1 MGERIERDT
10 MGELSVPDDRY
21 WGAQTARSLM
31 NFDIGNDLMPRE
43 VIRAFGILKKAAA
56 RTNKDLGTSRFKS
69 SRFNYFSSIRSSFR
83 RFR

>member
-31 NFDIGNDLMPRE
+31 NFDIGNDF
-43 VIRAFGILKKAAA
+43 VIYTAKQAKK
-56 RTNKDLGTSRFKS
+56 K
-69 SRFNYFSSIRSSFR
+69 
-83 RFR
+83 